1 MKPKAYTA
9 CRPSGIDWIGDLP
22 KDWQI
27 MRLKWIFKTLNGS
40 TPKSSEP
47 NYWDGEIPWATPDD
61 LGSLRGDT
69 LIETRRSITD
79 AGYNSCG
86 TSIAP
91 IGSII
96 LSTRAPIGYL
106 AIAGKAMCANQGCKI
121 LVFKNNDNRRF
132 FYYQLV
138 AARPELESFGQG
150 STFKELAGSKL
161 NCIPLV
167 LPPLDEQRSISAFLD
182 RETADIDG
190 LITKKEQLIELL
202 REKRAALISHAV
214 TKGLD
219 PKVPIKN
226 AGIKWLENIPRNW
239 EVKKLKFVVS
249 FYGGGTPSKG
259 NFDYWTG
266 DIPWVSPKDMKSEFI
281 MDTEDHI
288 TEEAVM
294 ESATCL
300 IQPGAVLLVV
310 RSGILRHTIPVAV
323 NVRPVALNQDMKAL
337 VPKMILQSSYLKYL
351 IIGLQRILLVM
362 WRKEGA
368 TVESIEFE
376 FLANTS
382 IPVPPIVEQK
392 EISIFLDHELERLD
406 SLISKIHKAVE
417 KLREYRTALISS
429 AVTGKI
435 DVRQEVA

>member
-1 MKPKAYTA
+1 MSLYAVAPGDRNVSWLAQCSSDWCFKPIKYLCALNSSVLSESTSADTEIKY
-9 CRPSGIDWIGDLP
+9 IDIGSVNSDGT
-22 KDWQI
+22 WVA
-27 MRLKWIFKTLNGS
+27 
-40 TPKSSEP
+40 SEP
-47 NYWDGEIPWATPDD
+47 MIFREAPSRARRILTDGDVLISTVRTY
-61 LGSLRGDT
+61 LRAIAHVEKVNEF
-69 LIETRRSITD
+69 LI
-79 AGYNSCG
+79 C
-86 TSIAP
+86 
-91 IGSII
+91 
-96 LSTRAPIGYL
+96 STGFAVLR
-106 AIAGKAMCANQGCKI
+106 AGKA
-121 LVFKNNDNRRF
+121 VDSRF
-132 FYYQLV
+132 
-138 AARPELESFGQG
+138 
-150 STFKELAGSKL
+150 LAYWVRSKL
-161 NCIPLV
+161 FVDEIVSRSVGVSYPAINALDIGNLPFPV
-167 LPPLDEQRSISAFLD
+167 LPLSEQCAIAAFLD
-182 RETADIDG
+182 RITSKIDA
-190 LITKKEQLIELL
+190 LINKKEELIELL
-202 REKRAALISHAV
+202 QEKRAALISHVV

-226 AGIKWLENIPRNW
+226 AGIKYLENIPRNW

-281 MDTEDHI
+281 TDTEDHI

-392 EISIFLDHELERLD
+392 EISIFLDHELEKLD
-406 SLISKIHKAVE
+406 SLISKIHLAVE
-417 KLREYRTALISS
+417 KLREYRTALISA

-435 DVRQEVA
+435 DVRQELA